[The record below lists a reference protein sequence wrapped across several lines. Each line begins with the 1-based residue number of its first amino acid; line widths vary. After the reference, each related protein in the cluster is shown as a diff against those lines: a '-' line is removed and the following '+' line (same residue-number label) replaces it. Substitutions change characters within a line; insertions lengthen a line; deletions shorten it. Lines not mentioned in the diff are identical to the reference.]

1 MENIERNKNQKREG
15 RKRERG
21 QKKKIH
27 LNIEKKDEKNK
38 E

>member
-21 QKKKIH
+21 QKKIH